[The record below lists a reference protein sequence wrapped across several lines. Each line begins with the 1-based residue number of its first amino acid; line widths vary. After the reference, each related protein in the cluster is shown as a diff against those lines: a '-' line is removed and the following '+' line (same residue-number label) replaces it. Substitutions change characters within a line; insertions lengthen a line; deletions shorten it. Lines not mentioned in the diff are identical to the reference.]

1 VQYFHNDKEGTVNV
15 PRGEAVQKLD
25 EMKQKYIELK
35 EQVNKMNNA
44 RGLSTLEYMR
54 LRELKQLKL
63 WYKDKIAAHLQKRR
77 DQ

>member
-1 VQYFHNDKEGTVNV
+1 M
-15 PRGEAVQKLD
+15 QKLD

-63 WYKDKIAAHLQKRR
+63 WYKDKIAAHLQKHR

>member
-1 VQYFHNDKEGTVNV
+1 M
-15 PRGEAVQKLD
+15 QKLD
-25 EMKQKYIELK
+25 KMKQKYIELK
-35 EQVNKMNNA
+35 EQVNEMNNT

-63 WYKDKIAAHLQKRR
+63 WYKDKIAAHLQKRN